1 MPTGFSVGAS
11 SKKVVV
17 YLGSA
22 GGELRRATVDY
33 VLRSGLSVDEW
44 LVETGGYRVFRGLW
58 SGVRRGGIAVVV
70 FPSINVLPASV
81 RLVLNFIHDCIV
93 HSVDLSSVSE
103 PWLRGA
109 LLNEDARRLIEALCG
124 LERRMI
130 SEKTREGIARAKA
143 TGARIGRPLKL
154 KPEQVLEAIRLYR
167 EGASISSIA
176 RQLGV
181 HKSTI
186 YRYLKK
192 YGFRR

>member
-1 MPTGFSVGAS
+1 VSAS
-11 SKKVVV
+11 GRKIVV

-22 GGELRRATVDY
+22 GDELRRATVDY
-33 VLRSGLSVDEW
+33 VLKSGLSVDEW
-44 LVETGGYRVFRGLW
+44 LVETGGYRVFRELW
-58 SGVRRGGIAVVV
+58 SVVRRGGIAVVV
-70 FPSINVLPASV
+70 VPSISVLPAST
-81 RLVLNFIHDCIV
+81 RLVLHFIHDCIAYNV
-93 HSVDLSSVSE
+93 ELVSVGE
-103 PWLRGA
+103 PWLRDA
-109 LLNEDARRLIEALCG
+109 LLGEDTRRLIEALRG
-124 LERRMI
+124 LERRVI

-143 TGARIGRPLKL
+143 TGVRVGRPLKL

-167 EGASISSIA
+167 EGASIPSIA

>member
-1 MPTGFSVGAS
+1 VGAS

-22 GGELRRATVDY
+22 GDELRRATVDY

-70 FPSINVLPASV
+70 VPSISVLPASA
-81 RLVLNFIHDCIV
+81 RLVLHFIHDCIV

-103 PWLRGA
+103 PWLRNA
-109 LLNEDARRLIEALCG
+109 LLNEDARRLIEALRG
-124 LERRMI
+124 LERRVI

-167 EGASISSIA
+167 EGASIPSIA

>member
-1 MPTGFSVGAS
+1 MPTGVDVGAS
-11 SKKVVV
+11 GRKVVV

-22 GGELRRATVDY
+22 GDELRRATVDY
-33 VLRSGLSVDEW
+33 VLKSGLSVDEW
-44 LVETGGYRVFRGLW
+44 LVETGGYRVFRELR
-58 SGVRRGGIAVVV
+58 SGVRRGDIAVVV
-70 FPSINVLPASV
+70 VPSISVLPASA
-81 RLVLNFIHDCIV
+81 RLVLNFIYDCIV

-103 PWLRGA
+103 PWLRNV
-109 LLNEDARRLIEALCG
+109 LLNEDARRLIETLCG
-124 LERRMI
+124 LERRVI

-186 YRYLKK
+186 YRYLKR